1 MADCEDRKKKQVLG
15 DIKTCK
21 MKLDL
26 KYLFHFFFYLNA
38 KKRVSSRRREDFE
51 DKNVKLGISD

>member
-26 KYLFHFFFYLNA
+26 KYLFHFFFLLECQE
-38 KKRVSSRRREDFE
+38 KGFLPTERRF
-51 DKNVKLGISD
+51 